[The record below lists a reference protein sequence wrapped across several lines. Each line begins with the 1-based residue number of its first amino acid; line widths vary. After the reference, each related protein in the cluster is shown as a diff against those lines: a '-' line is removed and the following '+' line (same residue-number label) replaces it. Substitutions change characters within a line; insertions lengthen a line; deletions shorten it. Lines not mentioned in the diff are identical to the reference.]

1 MNVAGGVRAGLGL
14 VLLLA
19 MGSGCQGEDTDVPS
33 GPVGLA
39 NPASVY
45 CTGLGYEEE
54 TRTNDAGQYGVCLF
68 PDGHECDSWD
78 FLAGRCGAAY
88 SYCARR
94 GGTLEQGAGNVGTC
108 RFDDGSSCDEYLLF
122 TGECAAED

>member
-54 TRTNDAGQYGVCLF
+54 TRTNDGVVPTLSQAYGTFIDAVVGDHLDIVGQFHNSGGEPMADWLPSGSHFDESRFARV
-68 PDGHECDSWD
+68 WD
-78 FLAGRCGAAY
+78 NV
-88 SYCARR
+88 ARFIV
-94 GGTLEQGAGNVGTC
+94 EA
-108 RFDDGSSCDEYLLF
+108 SP
-122 TGECAAED
+122 